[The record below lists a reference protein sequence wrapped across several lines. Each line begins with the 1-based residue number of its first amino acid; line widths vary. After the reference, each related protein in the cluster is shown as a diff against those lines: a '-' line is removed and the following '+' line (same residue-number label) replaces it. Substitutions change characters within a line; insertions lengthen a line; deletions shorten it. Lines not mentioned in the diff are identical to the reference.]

1 MPTNDKEYMKS
12 YYETH
17 KREIL
22 ERMRETVLC
31 TVCNCVVSRSHLSKH
46 YKSKK
51 HICSIKQDRRKQL
64 EMQEIKDELDEIKN
78 LLLSRKNEK
87 VKDILSSLTEAN
99 TSDSS
104 SNAPSES
111 EKSEDSDSDTNNKPI
126 KEISNTKKT
135 Q

>member
-78 LLLSRKNEK
+78 LLLAQKKEK
-87 VKDILSSLTEAN
+87 VKDTLSTLTEAN
-99 TSDSS
+99 
-104 SNAPSES
+104 PSES

-126 KEISNTKKT
+126 KEIANSKKT

>member
-1 MPTNDKEYMKS
+1 MPTNDKEYMKI

-17 KREIL
+17 KRQIL

-31 TVCNCVVSRSHLSKH
+31 TICNCVVSRSHLSKQ

-78 LLLSRKNEK
+78 ILLAREK
-87 VKDILSSLTEAN
+87 VKDTLSTLTEAN
-99 TSDSS
+99 PSDSS
-104 SNAPSES
+104 STAPSES

-126 KEISNTKKT
+126 K
-135 Q
+135 